1 VTSLPA
7 RKAPGALSSSG
18 TRALLIGTGTHAA
31 DSGLPDVPAVGTTLI
46 DLKQVLISRC
56 GMTDGNVQVLT
67 DPLTPLDVGRVLTE
81 SAQQARDVLLVCYV
95 GHGLVSLGGELY
107 LATKSTERRPE
118 LLAYT
123 ALAYTAVRTSLLQ
136 SPARSIVVILDCCFS
151 GKAVGVLG
159 AFESAEIA
167 VDLAQVT
174 GGYVLTSAAA
184 EELALAPPG
193 ARHTAFT
200 GELITL
206 LTRGDPDGPPL
217 LTLRYAYQYL
227 NRVLPA
233 RNFPKPHRRVSE
245 LIEDLVL
252 TSNPAYRPPEDAPPL
267 EGGFGL
273 EVDKCPY
280 LGLTVFQAEDARR
293 FFGRERVITEL
304 VGRLAARLG
313 QACPLVLVGASGSGK
328 SSLLR
333 AGLLPALSEG
343 ALRVPGSR
351 TWPHLLFT
359 PTADPVGELA
369 AQMARLAGA
378 EPDVVRAE
386 LVANPDGFATT
397 VRRALAAW
405 AGGDEISGARGVIV
419 VDQFEETFL
428 RCTNDRDRQVF
439 ISALCAATG
448 TGDGASGSEPP
459 ALVVLGVRADLYDRC
474 AAYPELLPALQDGQ
488 VVLGPMRLAELRAAI
503 EGPAHAAGLTLEPGL
518 VETLLR
524 ELGVSNGP
532 TDTGVAAA
540 TCDPRALPLLSHALQ
555 ATWEHRQ
562 DHTLTLAGYQA
573 TGGIHNAVATTA
585 EAMFDRFDPDK
596 QQAVRRLL
604 LRMVQIG
611 DGGAAT
617 RLRVDRNTLI
627 MNSPD
632 PASASAVFD
641 ACTRARLI
649 TADEHAAEIT
659 HEALL
664 QAWPRLRDWVGA
676 DRAGLYVHQQL
687 TKAAQR
693 WHHDRRPASA
703 LYHDTALAVA
713 QDWAQ
718 EPDHHSDLGMLE
730 RDFLTAS
737 QALHARQQQAS
748 HRRAHRVRQ
757 LIAGL
762 VVLLVLSLTGGGIA
776 VYQAYFAPARHD
788 PIAVLPGHTTFV
800 TSATFSPDGHT
811 LASGSADHTVRLWNV
826 TDPANPR
833 LLALLTGHTGQ
844 VTSVAFSPDGHI
856 LATGSADHTVRLWNM
871 TRRAH
876 PTSLDPPLIGHTG
889 QITSVAFSP
898 DGHTLVTGSFDHTV
912 RLWNMTDPAHPTPL
926 DPPLIGHTGQITS
939 VAFSPDGHTL
949 ATGSFDH
956 TVRLWN
962 MTDPAH
968 PTPLNPPLTSH
979 TNPVEAVAFS
989 PDGHTLATGSD
1000 NRTVQ
1005 LWNMTDPAQPTP
1017 LESSLIGHSSAVY
1030 TVAFSPDGHTLASG
1044 SFDQT
1049 VRLWNY
1055 P

>member
-46 DLKQVLISRC
+46 DLKQVLLSRC
-56 GMTDGNVQVLT
+56 GMADGNVQVLT
-67 DPLTPLDVGRVLTE
+67 DPLTPVDVGRVLTE
-81 SAQQARDVLLVCYV
+81 SAQQAQDVLLICYV
-95 GHGLVSLGGELY
+95 GHGLISPGGELY

-136 SPARSIVVILDCCFS
+136 SQARSIVVILDCCFS

-167 VDLAQVT
+167 VDLAQVN

-184 EELALAPPG
+184 QELALAPPG

-217 LTLRYAYQYL
+217 LKLRDVYQYL
-227 NRVLPA
+227 NRVLPT
-233 RNFPKPHRRVSE
+233 RGFPQPHRRASE
-245 LIEDLVL
+245 WIEDLVL
-252 TSNPAYRPPEDAPPL
+252 TSNPAYRPPEDAPPQG
-267 EGGFGL
+267 EEVSL

-369 AQMARLAGA
+369 AHMARLAGA
-378 EPDVVRAE
+378 EPGVMGAA
-386 LVANPDGFATT
+386 LVADPDGFAAT
-397 VRRALAAW
+397 VRHALAAW
-405 AGGDEISGARGVIV
+405 AGGGEISGARVVIV

-428 RCTNDRDRQVF
+428 RCTNDRGRQAF
-439 ISALCAATG
+439 IRALCVAAG
-448 TGDGASGSEPP
+448 AGDGASGSEPP

-503 EGPAHAAGLTLEPGL
+503 EGPAHAAGLTLEPEL
-518 VETLLR
+518 VETLLH
-524 ELGVSNGP
+524 ELGASNGP
-532 TDTGVAAA
+532 ADTGVGAVA
-540 TCDPRALPLLSHALQ
+540 TCDPGALPLLSHALQ
-555 ATWEHRQ
+555 ATWEHREN
-562 DHTLTLAGYQA
+562 HTLTLAGYQA
-573 TGGIHNAVATTA
+573 ARGIRGAVATTA
-585 EAMFDRFDPDK
+585 EAMFKGFDPDE

-611 DGGAAT
+611 DSGADT
-617 RLRVDRNTLI
+617 RLRVNRNTLI

-641 ACTRARLI
+641 ACARARLI
-649 TADEHAAEIT
+649 TADENAAEIT

-664 QAWPRLRDWVGA
+664 RAWPRLRDWIDA

-687 TKAAQR
+687 TKAAQQ
-693 WHHDRRPASA
+693 WDCNDRQPFA

-718 EPDHHSDLGMLE
+718 EPDHHSDLGALE

-737 QALHARQQQAS
+737 QALHDHQQHRAD
-748 HRRAHRVRQ
+748 RRAHRVRQ

-762 VVLLVLSLTGGGIA
+762 VVLLVFSLTGGGIA
-776 VYQAYFAPARHD
+776 FYQAYFAPAPRG
-788 PIAVLPGHTTFV
+788 PIAILPGHTTFV
-800 TSATFSPDGHT
+800 TSVAFSPDGHT
-811 LASGSADHTVRLWNV
+811 LASGSADHTVRLWN
-826 TDPANPR
+826 
-833 LLALLTGHTGQ
+833 
-844 VTSVAFSPDGHI
+844 
-856 LATGSADHTVRLWNM
+856 
-871 TRRAH
+871 
-876 PTSLDPPLIGHTG
+876 
-889 QITSVAFSP
+889 
-898 DGHTLVTGSFDHTV
+898 
-912 RLWNMTDPAHPTPL
+912 MTDPTH
-926 DPPLIGHTGQITS
+926 
-939 VAFSPDGHTL
+939 
-949 ATGSFDH
+949 
-956 TVRLWN
+956 
-962 MTDPAH
+962 
-968 PTPLNPPLTSH
+968 
-979 TNPVEAVAFS
+979 
-989 PDGHTLATGSD
+989 
-1000 NRTVQ
+1000 
-1005 LWNMTDPAQPTP
+1005 PTP

-1030 TVAFSPDGHTLASG
+1030 AVAFSPDGHTLASG